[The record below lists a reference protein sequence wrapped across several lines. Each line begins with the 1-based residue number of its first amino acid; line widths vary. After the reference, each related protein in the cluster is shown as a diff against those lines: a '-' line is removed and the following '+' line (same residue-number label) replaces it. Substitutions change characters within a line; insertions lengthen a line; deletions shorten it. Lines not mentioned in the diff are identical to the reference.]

1 MDTKLIE
8 YLLKIHQE
16 GNITRA
22 AEKLFITQPALN
34 QQLLKL
40 EKELDT
46 QLFNRN
52 RNDLTPTK
60 AGEIYLENAKKM
72 LLIKQDTYRK
82 LNDLAER
89 KKGHLSVG
97 FTAGGRGSVM
107 FAAVYPLFH
116 AEYPDILVTP
126 NEMTVQQ
133 LQKQISLG
141 EIDIAF
147 ITLTDEQKT
156 SDNHIL
162 LLKEKIVLA
171 VPPKHR
177 LAPLANK
184 VGEPLASINM
194 QELKDEPFVVMHK
207 KSTLREITNN
217 IFESANITPKVLFE
231 TQNNVTIAS
240 MVSGELCCGILPYYY
255 IKHSIVEIPCFEIE
269 PFIEWDVVA
278 SYRKNS
284 YLSEAG
290 SYFISLVKEYWND

>member
-8 YLLKIHQE
+8 YMLKIHEE

-40 EKELDT
+40 EKELET

-52 RNDLTPTK
+52 RNELTPTQ
-60 AGEIYLENAKKM
+60 AGEIYLENAKQM
-72 LLIKQDTYRK
+72 HLIKQDTYRR

-107 FAAVYPLFH
+107 FAAIYPLFH
-116 AEYPDILVTP
+116 AEYPDVLVTP
-126 NEMTVQQ
+126 NEMTVAQ
-133 LQKQISLG
+133 LQKQIGQG

-147 ITLTDEQKT
+147 ITLTEHQKT
-156 SDNHIL
+156 SDNHVL

-171 VPPKHR
+171 VPPHHR
-177 LAPLANK
+177 LAPLANEFGK
-184 VGEPLASINM
+184 PLATIHM
-194 QELKDEPFVVMHK
+194 EELKDEPFVVMHK
-207 KSTLREITNN
+207 KSTLREITND
-217 IFESANITPKVLFE
+217 IFNNANFAPKILFE
-231 TQNNVTIAS
+231 TQNNVTIAA
-240 MVSGELCCGILPYYY
+240 MVASNLCCGILPYYY
-255 IKHSIVEIPCFEIE
+255 IKNNVVQIPCFEIE

-278 SYRKNS
+278 CYRKNS
-284 YLSEAG
+284 YLTEAG
-290 SYFISLVKEYWND
+290 SYFISLVKEYWNN